1 MAVWTLIPD
10 KLDDIEDKPPRF
22 GAFLTTTIAFFFVE
36 MGDRTQIVTIAL
48 GAHVPMACTY
58 CAAVITVVPGVDG
71 GHYLQVCAD
80 ASTKLQEHVLLFV
93 NAELNS
99 ERKTVQEKR

>member
-36 MGDRTQIVTIAL
+36 MGDKTQIATIAL

-58 CAAVITVVPGVDG
+58 CAPVITAVPGVDG
-71 GHYLQVCAD
+71 GHAVQVWSAAPPTLHATFTLVPT
-80 ASTKLQEHVLLFV
+80 ASPPE
-93 NAELNS
+93 ARS
-99 ERKTVQEKR
+99 DR